1 LKRVVKISI
10 FFNKRFIMKANRFL
24 FLFTASISFAM
35 VSIFSCTSAD
45 IEDLPPNTEVSS
57 SSLSSSSSES
67 QEPGQFEGT
76 NVFVDARDGNRYKYE
91 IYNSRIWMS
100 ENLNYSRGGTI
111 GYCYRT
117 NSSTT
122 DIAEAINRLGT
133 VGADDPGCTSPY
145 GRHYTWQV
153 AMDEN
158 SLQGL
163 CPNNW
168 HIPNAAEWDGISNK
182 YDYSKKMS
190 SSFYVYAGNFNLNA
204 EWPPFGWKNRGTEG
218 FYWSST
224 NTAATRASTPSTPT
238 GGIRSFYMGNG
249 SASYEK
255 DNVLSDNYASSNM
268 DYFSIRCILD
278 TGFMAD
284 CNGQDYNPVT
294 GICLEG
300 IVIPR
305 AGW

>member
-1 LKRVVKISI
+1 
-10 FFNKRFIMKANRFL
+10 MKTNRFL
-24 FLFTASISFAM
+24 FLFTASVSLAM
-35 VSIFSCTSAD
+35 VFTFSCTNAD
-45 IEDLPPNTEVSS
+45 VDDLSPNAEASS
-57 SSLSSSSSES
+57 SSNLEASSSSSSES

-76 NVFVDARDGNRYKYE
+76 NMFVDARDGNRYKYE

-122 DIAEAINRLGT
+122 DIAEAIKELGT
-133 VGADDPGCTSPY
+133 AGADDSGCASPY

-158 SLQGL
+158 SPQDL
-163 CPNNW
+163 CPNGW
-168 HIPNAAEWDGISNK
+168 HIPSETEWQGISNK
-182 YDYSKKMS
+182 YDTSKKMS
-190 SSFYVYAGNFNLNA
+190 SNFYVYAGNFNLNA

-218 FYWSST
+218 LYWSST
-224 NTAATRASTPSTPT
+224 NNVATRASYTPPTTPAE
-238 GGIRSFYMGNG
+238 GVVSFYMGNG
-249 SASYEK
+249 PTSYDK
-255 DNVLSDNYASSNM
+255 DNVVSGPSSSNM
-268 DYFSIRCILD
+268 DYFSIRCILN

-284 CNGQDYNPVT
+284 CNGQEYNPVT